1 MMRRGRSSS
10 QVMKYRGLIFD
21 FNGVLLCDAGFQ
33 IEAWQQVAGQLR
45 GREMS
50 EEELALHMHGR
61 PNSYVLSYLTGR
73 QIAGCELLKL
83 IQAKESL
90 YRGLCLKNPD
100 GLQLSPG
107 ARELLDTLVARSIPR
122 TIATSSEK
130 TNLDFFVKRL
140 ELERW

>member
-73 QIAGCELLKL
+73 QIAGSELLKL
-83 IQAKESL
+83 IQGNESL
-90 YRGLCLKNPD
+90 YCGMRLKNPA
-100 GLQLSPG
+100 GLILHP
-107 ARELLDTLVARSIPR
+107 E
-122 TIATSSEK
+122 
-130 TNLDFFVKRL
+130 
-140 ELERW
+140 